1 MNREA
6 RRHPP
11 QAKPG
16 RGGRASSVRPSLG
29 SGGVSGGG
37 ATSRFGRGAGRSL
50 FRPNWLQDI
59 WSELKKVQWPSR
71 TEAWHLTLVVILVS
85 VAVGVALG
93 GIDSGFGWFMEHTVL
108 R

>member
-16 RGGRASSVRPSLG
+16 RGGRASSARPSL
-29 SGGVSGGG
+29 STGGVSSGRGG
-37 ATSRFGRGAGRSL
+37 ARLGGAGRSL
-50 FRPNWLQDI
+50 FRANWLQDI
-59 WSELKKVQWPSR
+59 WSEMKKVQWPTR

-85 VAVGVALG
+85 VVVGVALG

-108 R
+108 K